1 MWPDRWKL
9 EDLGE
14 ELAKAK
20 EEAKEKVGHGEDM
33 ELGRSQDGLIWTLF
47 RIKKTGLVNWL
58 NIL

>member
-20 EEAKEKVGHGEDM
+20 EEAKEKVGHGKDM
-33 ELGRSQDGLIWTLF
+33 ELYSYINYTDYLSKMRSEHSELDW
-47 RIKKTGLVNWL
+47 
-58 NIL
+58 

>member
-1 MWPDRWKL
+1 VWPDRWKL

-33 ELGRSQDGLIWTLF
+33 ELGRSLQDGLIWTLF
-47 RIKKTGLVNWL
+47 QRIKKLDW
-58 NIL
+58 